1 MGKLK
6 RYNNMKIII
15 FSLLVSSFFWSQSM
29 AKDVILQDGD
39 TRPSP
44 ETTAAAAADEQQR
57 LALKRLALKKEK
69 DALTLSKIEESL
81 NAIHTLKADFVQRA
95 PDGSVSE
102 GKLYLERPGKLRFD
116 YGKDA
121 PFLVVSNGTMLTFVD
136 YEVKQVSR
144 WPIKKTPLGIL
155 VDEHITF
162 DSSIEIPDIIYFAG
176 LVKLPIIDPKR
187 RDYGYIILIF
197 EESTMEL
204 RAWESVDT
212 QGYTTRVALINPE
225 YNMDIDKNKFT
236 FKDPRPN
243 RRGPRR
249 R

>member
-1 MGKLK
+1 MT
-6 RYNNMKIII
+6 
-15 FSLLVSSFFWSQSM
+15 SQRN
-29 AKDVILQDGD
+29 D
-39 TRPSP
+39 TLPTP
-44 ETTAAAAADEQQR
+44 ETIETAAVAEQKRQ
-57 LALKRLALKKEK
+57 ALKEEK
-69 DALTLSKIEESL
+69 DALTLSRIEESL
-81 NAIHTLKADFVQRA
+81 NAIHALKADFVQRA

-102 GKLYLERPGKLRFD
+102 GTLYLERPGKLRFD
-116 YGKDA
+116 YGEDA

-162 DSSIEIPDIIYFAG
+162 DESIEIPDIVYFAG
-176 LVKLPIIDPKR
+176 LVKLPIVDPKR

-204 RAWESVDT
+204 RAWESVDN

-225 YNMDIDKNKFT
+225 YNMDIDKKKFT